1 MPQNVRLTEL
11 LGDNFKAYNYMVSSN
26 WRIDFSKCEE
36 LVKLIENAP
45 QGNSSI
51 AASVPE
57 QMSFACHSNFQFTT
71 EVEYAEAEVKGM
83 HISQA
88 AWQDRFIESQ
98 DIEIYESMDH
108 RIFKALVTAANNTAG
123 YYEHRNINDKKE
135 YTFSGITVQA
145 LGNSS
150 DGGEPASELVYT
162 LLGVQINS
170 VESPEYTS
178 DSAEIGSVKL
188 NIRAHG
194 WAIVDGKT

>member
-1 MPQNVRLTEL
+1 MPRNIQLTEL
-11 LGDNFKAYNYMVSSN
+11 LGEDFKGYNYMVSSN
-26 WRIDFSKCEE
+26 WRIDFSNCQE
-36 LVKLIENAP
+36 LKNLIGDIGGGDPA
-45 QGNSSI
+45 
-51 AASVPE
+51 VPM
-57 QMSFACHSNFQFTT
+57 QMSFACHSNFQFET
-71 EVEYAEAEVKGM
+71 EITYAEAEIKGM

-88 AWQDRFIESQ
+88 AWQDRFIDAQ
-98 DIEIYESMDH
+98 DIDVYESMDH

-123 YYEHRNINDKKE
+123 YYNNRDIAEKKE

-150 DGGEPASELVYT
+150 NGGAPSTELVYT

-170 VESPEYTS
+170 VQSPEYTS

-194 WAIVDGKT
+194 WTIIDGKT